1 MESFFSEYKNTIQAF
16 TAIGV
21 IASLLLSFIS
31 LYFSVKKP
39 KHKLVA
45 KMDFNISKSSQGVA
59 NYHKLEGKK
68 YNFTNK
74 NNNILIE
81 IESKNSQNVTVLLN
95 RHTFSFLFCT
105 KVHISDIV
113 PRESSKE
120 IINAFESKKCLV
132 CNLELYLK
140 KLEKKKIFKPFLR
153 FMKLYIFTS
162 TGQKIKVK
170 LSEKLRTKIKE
181 HLEGSICGK

>member
-81 IESKNSQNVTVLLN
+81 IESKN
-95 RHTFSFLFCT
+95 
-105 KVHISDIV
+105 
-113 PRESSKE
+113 
-120 IINAFESKKCLV
+120 
-132 CNLELYLK
+132 
-140 KLEKKKIFKPFLR
+140 
-153 FMKLYIFTS
+153 
-162 TGQKIKVK
+162 
-170 LSEKLRTKIKE
+170 
-181 HLEGSICGK
+181 